1 MKLLNK
7 TIRYYA
13 LISLPLLAIAC
24 VVSYWLI
31 KSELRDGTDESL
43 MREYIKAKEL
53 IQKTPMKEKKRGKT
67 EALPSIIKKSNFRKE
82 KSKNRYRST
91 VKARLGYLLASAKSR
106 TKNTNMEFDIDL
118 DFLCNLYKKQQGLC
132 FYSKRKMLLEI
143 GKWAISIDRRDSNK
157 GYNKDNI
164 VLVCWFV
171 NNMKN
176 NIQEIEFI
184 NICTEIVN
192 NVNNTRLQ
200 FMWS

>member
-1 MKLLNK
+1 MEKIMNKCSICGGLGHKKSSHDLRPSIKKCCCCKKEK
-7 TIRYYA
+7 TIDCFRLY
-13 LISLPLLAIAC
+13 
-24 VVSYWLI
+24 
-31 KSELRDGTDESL
+31 
-43 MREYIKAKEL
+43 
-53 IQKTPMKEKKRGKT
+53 KKRINIDT
-67 EALPSIIKKSNFRKE
+67 APRYQATCIDCDKE